1 MTRYRSFVTNGS
13 TSTKDDAS
21 DYEYDALDRVLE
33 QTETH
38 GASGTPRTTLMT
50 YLGLGKQVTREIHHN
65 GADGTAPLLT
75 TKDYAYDAYG
85 HRISMT
91 NTPNGGSV
99 AASTYGYDVH
109 GSVSLL
115 LADTGTAT
123 ASYGYRPYGDADDEM
138 TAGDFDPSDR
148 TESAGLLDNP
158 LNAFRY
164 SGKRF
169 DSGSGSIDMGA
180 RRFGPDTARFLQR
193 DNFNGATA
201 DLGLSLD
208 PLTQNRYAL
217 ASGNPISFVE
227 WDGHLFFA
235 DGGGGG
241 AMSPTPSG
249 DDTGGKILKGLGGV
263 LYDNTVGL
271 VESGVDFA
279 TNLDKI
285 PGNLGLAGVALTHL
299 DMTVAVAG
307 DDLRAGVEVYR
318 NLPLDEQIRFVGN
331 AVVAGFGPKIVAR
344 GAARVSGAIGAGR
357 AGALSPFEDLAALR
371 ASEGVPAIGDVGGL
385 LHTRARLDVGG
396 ASFYGR
402 NAPETVQSR
411 PPGTTYQAM
420 RHAEGDAFGQARA
433 AGVRG
438 GVGDL
443 YVDQTPCGFCK
454 SSFAGLARSLDLQ
467 SLRVWTQEGLYGTYD
482 ISVGKFVV
490 GS

>member
-33 QTETH
+33 QTESH
-38 GASGTPRTTLMT
+38 GASGSPRTTLMT
-50 YLGLGKQVTREIHHN
+50 YLGLGKQVTRETHHN

-91 NTPNGGSV
+91 NTPNGGS
-99 AASTYGYDVH
+99 AATSTYGYDVH

-180 RRFGPDTARFLQR
+180 RRFGPDTSRFLQR

-241 AMSPTPSG
+241 ATSPTPSSDEG
-249 DDTGGKILKGLGGV
+249 TGGKIIKGLQGIV
-263 LYDNTVGL
+263 HDNTIGL
-271 VESGVDFA
+271 VESVVDFVTHFDQIDDNLALAGIALSHPRLTAIAANESFTAGVDAFG
-279 TNLDKI
+279 K
-285 PGNLGLAGVALTHL
+285 
-299 DMTVAVAG
+299 
-307 DDLRAGVEVYR
+307 
-318 NLPLDEQIRFVGN
+318 LPLDEQIRFVGN
-331 AVVAGFGPKIVAR
+331 AVVGGVGPK
-344 GAARVSGAIGAGR
+344 AISWGAGR
-357 AGALSPFEDLAALR
+357 IKASLPRVPAPAGATSSFEALSKAASASYRGQEISVAGR
-371 ASEGVPAIGDVGGL
+371 ALQKHGG
-385 LHTRARLDVGG
+385 
-396 ASFYGR
+396 
-402 NAPETVQSR
+402 R
-411 PPGTTYQAM
+411 PGS
-420 RHAEGDAFGQARA
+420 AFPQARGTPLEINQQA
-433 AGVRG
+433 
-438 GVGDL
+438 L
-443 YVDQTPCGFCK
+443 NIVDQVLQHPNQTRTSFFSRTLNERVVDIRVPGGPGIRYADSGRFIGF
-454 SSFAGLARSLDLQ
+454 L
-467 SLRVWTQEGLYGTYD
+467 EP
-482 ISVGKFVV
+482 
-490 GS
+490 